1 MKNLTK
7 IIALA
12 LAVLCICLGLSGCTV
27 KYNATV
33 LDTGIEYT
41 AGFLKESMTYG
52 VWCRNPDYDP
62 EDENSV
68 DGWVDETSPKTR
80 VYIVRERNEADKIFA
95 QSPEIDFEKKVVII
109 YCWTETN
116 IRKVVLKTV
125 KKDKNGVLKI
135 SFALKKKGGWWTADA
150 TAPQRRILA
159 IVMDKTDF
167 SSVQFTKIN

>member
-41 AGFLKESMTYG
+41 AGFLKDSMTYG
-52 VWCRNPDYDP
+52 GWYINPDYDP
-62 EDENSV
+62 EDETSI
-68 DGWVDETSPKTR
+68 DGWYDETSPETR
-80 VYIVRERNEADKIFA
+80 VYILRDKDGADGVFA
-95 QSPEIDFEKKVVII
+95 QSPEFDFEKKTVIV
-109 YCWTETN
+109 YCWTAIN
-116 IRKVVLKTV
+116 VRKVVLKTV
-125 KKDKNGVLKI
+125 KKDKNGILKI
-135 SFALKKKGGWWTADA
+135 SFTLKKARWGTAD
-150 TAPQRRILA
+150 TSMPQRRILA
-159 IVMDKTDF
+159 IELDKTDF